1 MASRSRRRRRDV
13 NKGDL
18 TLEAALSLFLMNR
31 DSRNY
36 SPKTVRWYSDM
47 LGRFAEWFGADEKI
61 ASIDANAIIG
71 GIPRLVVT
79 FPGRFDVGADA
90 PVPQ

>member
-1 MASRSRRRRRDV
+1 M

-61 ASIDANAIIG
+61 ASIDANAI
-71 GIPRLVVT
+71 REYARSVRDRDLSKFTRHAYMRTLKT
-79 FPGRFDVGADA
+79 FLRWL
-90 PVPQ
+90 